1 MATKATN
8 KKTDFQ
14 KLYEID
20 CSKHVEAKGN
30 FNYLS
35 WAHAWRWLKERHPDA
50 TCKTYENADGWN
62 YHTDGRYAW
71 VKCSVTVNGLE
82 HVETL
87 PVLGYGNKPLKVES
101 VDSFSI
107 NTAIKRCITKAI
119 GLHGLG
125 LYLYEGEDLPDT
137 PTWDKPDMK
146 GNYIVQIMEAC
157 DKQDEVG
164 TVELYRDLTKAQQND
179 VWKDFNPQHK
189 SFIKAAC
196 RELAEA
202 QYN

>member
-1 MATKATN
+1 MT
-8 KKTDFQ
+8 
-14 KLYEID
+14 
-20 CSKHVEAKGN
+20 
-30 FNYLS
+30 
-35 WAHAWRWLKERHPDA
+35 
-50 TCKTYENADGWN
+50 
-62 YHTDGRYAW
+62 
-71 VKCSVTVNGLE
+71 
-82 HVETL
+82 
-87 PVLGYGNKPLKVES
+87 NKPLKLES

-107 NTAIKRCITKAI
+107 NTAIKRCVTKAI

-137 PTWDKPDMK
+137 PTWDESEPDMK
-146 GNYIVQIMEAC
+146 GNYIGQIMEAC

-202 QYN
+202 Q